1 MMRSGRHT
9 TILDIISKREIET
22 QEELCAE
29 LNKQNYKV
37 TQATVSR
44 DIKELRLF
52 KVAGVEKKYKYA
64 YIDEGTFH
72 ASRNESGRYQNA
84 ARQRQQ
90 CGHDRG

>member
-9 TILDIISKREIET
+9 TILDIISKMEIET

-52 KVAGVEKKYKYA
+52 KVAVWKKNISTPISTRDLTVFPRKCRTCSANA
-64 YIDEGTFH
+64 YFPCVP
-72 ASRNESGRYQNA
+72 Q
-84 ARQRQQ
+84 
-90 CGHDRG
+90 